1 LQRGMNTI
9 WLSKNI
15 VIQNITEKI
24 SSKIIN
30 VNEKFLLCCSTNTAL
45 KLCKK
50 RDPSL
55 VYKQAKALSL
65 LSTLFMTTHV
75 CVTYLKYSEIS
86 RCVVKHPQY
95 IHTNNSQSCCSIQL
109 LIIVSQSILCM
120 KHYNGR
126 SRATWKIIRT
136 N

>member
-30 VNEKFLLCCSTNTAL
+30 VNEKFLLCCTYEYYAR

-55 VYKQAKALSL
+55 VYKQAKALSVH
-65 LSTLFMTTHV
+65 STLFMILIV
-75 CVTYLKYSEIS
+75 CVNISNIKLCCEIS
-86 RCVVKHPQY
+86 
-95 IHTNNSQSCCSIQL
+95 SIQSKKFQP
-109 LIIVSQSILCM
+109 IIEHLTFTVVHIV
-120 KHYNGR
+120 HYR
-126 SRATWKIIRT
+126 FAIYPLPFQSRAMKNIIMGGV
-136 N
+136 